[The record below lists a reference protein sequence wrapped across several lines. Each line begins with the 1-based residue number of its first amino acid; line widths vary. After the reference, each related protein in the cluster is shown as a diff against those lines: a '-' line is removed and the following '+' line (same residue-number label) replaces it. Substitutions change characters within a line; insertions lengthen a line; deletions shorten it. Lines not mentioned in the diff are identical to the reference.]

1 MNDEDRVREIEPPTF
16 SAILR
21 EEIRRNEIDQNNE
34 RNEYIENETDP
45 DEETIELDL
54 DYLDNLDNHPEID
67 DDSDDGVDSG
77 VENQVEELDEHDLE
91 LDELIETVA
100 VANNPFPGIP
110 EGTMMNRDMMHV
122 NRLFRSI
129 TEGFENLGV
138 YHCPVCDESLTHTQI
153 VGGREITMN
162 VEEPHV
168 YDHVWSHFVSGDLN
182 HFVCTIC
189 SSRFES
195 EYIYNLHLANHIDN
209 GEYLEQEVDE
219 DEDEDEY
226 EDHDDWDSLS
236 DSNSDSDNPYDQM
249 YNLPYD
255 VENDGEHVC
264 PFCDRTYETEELLGE
279 HFIRSH
285 GSYDQLSNLASRRRA
300 PFPGYACLIDVGM
313 ITYLDRDSYDLIVKE
328 DETCTTCT
336 ICCLDYDQPEEKLGD
351 PDSEADRNL
360 SRPLKLMCC
369 EQMIC
374 TSCVANHL
382 KRMGIL
388 SCPYCR
394 HDHTPKVDDVDSD
407 DDELNPNEQATYD
420 LTNAIEDAINSI
432 NMEDFIRS
440 STHTAQE
447 IIDNP
452 EDAMRLFCLMNEVG
466 EPPPNVSYSITNNTS
481 GYVPP
486 TQEEVINAS
495 RASSEHRRMEEVINT
510 IRSNPSIMRQ
520 LGEEYGILVDDI
532 ERLISGSRQEPIEAI
547 TISTAEEVAEN
558 EDQVRQRRNE
568 LLNIWDS
575 TENVDTSNANRIEVS
590 TTGPSDFGM
599 VTEEFNYRTNEN
611 ATEDNEDN
619 EGNEDTEETADTTVD
634 LRNQTVCPSYILNPG
649 TVRELHVPDISW
661 NRNRYARGV
670 RDYNRLLSEFDS
682 AINDDN

>member
-1 MNDEDRVREIEPPTF
+1 
-16 SAILR
+16 
-21 EEIRRNEIDQNNE
+21 
-34 RNEYIENETDP
+34 
-45 DEETIELDL
+45 
-54 DYLDNLDNHPEID
+54 
-67 DDSDDGVDSG
+67 
-77 VENQVEELDEHDLE
+77 
-91 LDELIETVA
+91 
-100 VANNPFPGIP
+100 
-110 EGTMMNRDMMHV
+110 
-122 NRLFRSI
+122 
-129 TEGFENLGV
+129 
-138 YHCPVCDESLTHTQI
+138 
-153 VGGREITMN
+153 
-162 VEEPHV
+162 
-168 YDHVWSHFVSGDLN
+168 
-182 HFVCTIC
+182 
-189 SSRFES
+189 
-195 EYIYNLHLANHIDN
+195 
-209 GEYLEQEVDE
+209 
-219 DEDEDEY
+219 
-226 EDHDDWDSLS
+226 
-236 DSNSDSDNPYDQM
+236 M
-249 YNLPYD
+249 YNQPYD
-255 VENDGEHVC
+255 VENEGEHVC

-313 ITYLDRDSYDLIVKE
+313 ITYLDRDSYDSIVKE
-328 DETCTTCT
+328 DETCTACT

-407 DDELNPNEQATYD
+407 DDEPSPNEQATYD

-432 NMEDFIRS
+432 NIEDFIRS

-466 EPPPNVSYSITNNTS
+466 EPLPNVSYSITNNTS

-486 TQEEVINAS
+486 TQEEVIDAS
-495 RASSEHRRMEEVINT
+495 RASSAHRSMEEVINR
-510 IRSNPSIMRQ
+510 IRSNRSIMRQ
-520 LGEEYGILVDDI
+520 LGEEYGILDTDI
-532 ERLISGSRQEPIEAI
+532 ERLISTSRQEPNEAI
-547 TISTAEEVAEN
+547 TISTSNSIRASNEEIVQGPRGAN
-558 EDQVRQRRNE
+558 NADVEDSVLQRRNE

-575 TENVDTSNANRIEVS
+575 TENANTSNTDTSNANTIEVS

-599 VTEEFNYRTNEN
+599 VTEEVNYRTNEN
-611 ATEDNEDN
+611 VTEDNEDN
-619 EGNEDTEETADTTVD
+619 EDNDDEVNEDAEETADTTID

-670 RDYNRLLSEFDS
+670 RDYNRLLSEFNS